1 MRYQERI
8 YIQNANSSVRN
19 KDILNVNMS
28 SDICIFETP
37 VFNLSGASKIDC
49 GTITGTTYIVNTA
62 TTLSFDFQFI
72 DNIESF
78 SANSTT
84 FKFDIYKYNN
94 SLNSFVIPQ
103 VFSSG
108 NINYSGFSGTNIS
121 TQIVPIDSLQIDG
134 EYLIKGYYEYSNCT
148 LFLNKLGRKT
158 DTRGTINGYGNLSY
172 DDRLDYHFI
181 AIKEAEKPELI
192 RNQSNT
198 PLAGRLFQQVILPT
212 VFEFDSE
219 LDPIPP
225 TQNTLVV
232 TNLYVGDIVVTMNG
246 LVLAPNFDY
255 TLSGNIVTLSGN
267 VESDDIFT
275 VIYTTAG
282 GNNLTSDNIFISV
295 PIVSGGTDNEGSNSA
310 YFNTTTGKYE
320 IYTSVTPSE
329 NGDDILVVLNG
340 VTLANGIDYYQSLTN
355 PKRIILEGII
365 LEDDLIIIVY
375 FPQTNVING
384 ITTNTPLI
392 SWGVSTAP
400 QSANGYFSLE
410 VSSGTSFS
418 NFYYSGLTNYNISDT
433 LYYDSFTL
441 TGSVGTQLYYRV
453 KNTKNFETF
462 CGDVIQSINYSDTIP
477 ITIQS
482 NTINSY

>member
-19 KDILNVNMS
+19 KDILNINMS
-28 SDICIFETP
+28 SDICIFEAP

-49 GTITGTTYIVNTA
+49 GTITGTTYIINSA
-62 TTLSFDFQFI
+62 STLTFDFEFI

-94 SLNSFVIPQ
+94 SLSSFIIPP

-108 NINYSGFSGTNIS
+108 NINYSGFSGTNVS
-121 TQIVPIDSLQIDG
+121 SQIVPIGPLQIDG
-134 EYLIKGYYEYSNCT
+134 EYLIKGFYEFDNCS

-158 DTRGTINGYGNLSY
+158 DTRGSINGYGNLIY

-192 RNQSNT
+192 LNQSNT
-198 PLAGRLFQQVILPT
+198 PTSGRLFQQVILPT
-212 VFEFDSE
+212 VFEFDAE
-219 LDPIPP
+219 IDPTFPI
-225 TQNTLVV
+225 QNTLVI
-232 TNLYVGDIVVTMNG
+232 TNLYVGEIVVTMNG
-246 LVLAPNFDY
+246 LVLAPEFDY
-255 TLSGNIVTLSGN
+255 TVSGNIVTLSGN

-282 GNNLTSDNIFISV
+282 GNNLTSDNIFISA
-295 PIVSGGTDNEGSNSA
+295 PIASGSTDNEGNNLA

-329 NGDDILVVLNG
+329 NGDDILVILNG
-340 VTLANGIDYYQSLTN
+340 VTLASGIDFYQSVTN
-355 PKRIILEGII
+355 PKRIILEGTI

-384 ITTNTPLI
+384 IITNTPLI
-392 SWGVSTAP
+392 SWGISESP
-400 QSANGYFSLE
+400 QLPNGYFSLE

-418 NFYYSGLTNYNISDT
+418 DFYYSGLTNYSVSDT
-433 LYYDSFTL
+433 LYYDSFNL

-453 KNTKNFETF
+453 KNVKNFETF
-462 CGDVIQSINYSDTIP
+462 CGDIIESINYSDTIP

-482 NTINSY
+482 NSINSY